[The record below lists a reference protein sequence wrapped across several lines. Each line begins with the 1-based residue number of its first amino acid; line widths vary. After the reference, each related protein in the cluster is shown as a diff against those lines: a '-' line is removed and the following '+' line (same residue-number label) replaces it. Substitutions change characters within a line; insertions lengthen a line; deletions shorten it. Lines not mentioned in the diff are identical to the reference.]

1 MLITCYFA
9 AKVAV
14 LKLDGNNELCKVDEV
29 GELCISSKTVGNGF
43 WGLVGK
49 TKQVF
54 NVSSYHFIIAV
65 SLLFV
70 SSTAFFMGFAL
81 RSLVASCPGL

>member
-14 LKLDGNNELCKVDEV
+14 LKLDGNNDLCKVDEV

-54 NVSSYHFIIAV
+54 NVSFYYCIIAV
-65 SLLFV
+65 SLLCV
-70 SSTAFFMGFAL
+70 SSTTVSMGIAL
-81 RSLVASCPGL
+81 SNFVALCLSL

>member
-14 LKLDGNNELCKVDEV
+14 LKLDGNNDLCKVDEV

-54 NVSSYHFIIAV
+54 NVSFYYCIIAIIIMCPCFV
-65 SLLFV
+65 FLLPLFPW
-70 SSTAFFMGFAL
+70 AL
-81 RSLVASCPGL
+81 LSAIL